1 MAGAKKQ
8 TINTGN
14 PATTTTQAKKQGIIK
29 WTPIAIIVFT
39 AILYSQALFNN
50 FTNIDDDIYILTNP
64 LLRDFSLAGLKNI
77 FTSFYACNYH
87 PLAIAA
93 YWLQYQFFG
102 LDPLPYHLVNV
113 ALHLLNVWLVYKVAF
128 KLSKQA
134 ITAGIVAL
142 LFGVH
147 PMHVESVAWVSETKD
162 VLYTAFY
169 LGALL
174 LYQSMLA
181 SGKTTG
187 RYLVVLLLFLAAL
200 FSKSAAVTLPI
211 LMLAVDWYT
220 GRKLDAKSIIEKIP
234 FFALSLVF
242 GVVNI
247 IAQQSGGAVN
257 DLAQSYSFI
266 NRIFLPTAA
275 ISSYIARLFA
285 PIGLS
290 AMHYFPAASSG
301 ALPWYYYLSLPFVTA
316 LVWLAIRKHPLKK
329 EIVFGGLFFITTI
342 SVMLQILAVGAAI
355 TCERYT
361 YVSYIGLFYIAGQFV
376 ARAPEKYKTQV
387 YGVLGTM
394 TLVFSIFTWQ
404 RIALWK
410 DTNTICTDVIEKN
423 EGGEPNSDLYF
434 MYYIRGNYKGAE
446 GDKKGAIQDYTKAI
460 ALNPKFE
467 SAYANRGHLLDELGD
482 IKAAFAD
489 YNKAIEVNPNAP
501 TPYNNR
507 GWAFF
512 VMGDT
517 KAAIKDFD
525 KAIALKPDY
534 AEAYNNRGWVYYNL
548 HDAQAAL
555 KDYNSAVAANPDFD
569 KPRYNRATLKA
580 NIGDN
585 AGVIADLDI
594 LLQMHPDD
602 NWSYYQRGMAKYNL
616 KNTAGACA
624 DLRKSA
630 ELGNKDAPAA
640 LQQYCK

>member
-8 TINTGN
+8 TTTPGN
-14 PATTTTQAKKQGIIK
+14 PATISTSKLSQDKLK
-29 WTPIAIIVFT
+29 WAPIAIIVFT

-64 LLRDFSLAGLKNI
+64 LLRDFSAAGLKNI

-87 PLAIAA
+87 PLAIMT
-93 YWLQYQFFG
+93 YWIQFQFFG
-102 LDPLPYHLVNV
+102 VDPLPYHLLNV
-113 ALHLLNVWLVYKVAF
+113 GLHLLNVWLVYKVVL
-128 KLSKQA
+128 KLSNQTV
-134 ITAGIVAL
+134 TAGVVAL
-142 LFGVH
+142 LFGIH
-147 PMHVESVAWVSETKD
+147 PMHVESVAWASETKD

-169 LGALL
+169 LGALS
-174 LYQSMLA
+174 LYHNMLS
-181 SGKTTG
+181 SGKTAG
-187 RYLVVLLLFLAAL
+187 RYIGVLLLFLCAL
-200 FSKSAAVTLPI
+200 CSKSAAVTFPV
-211 LMLAVDWYT
+211 LMVVVDWYT
-220 GRKLDAKSIIEKIP
+220 GRKIDAKSLIEKAP
-234 FFALSLVF
+234 FFALAVIF
-242 GVVNI
+242 GIVNI

-257 DLAQSYSFI
+257 DLAQSYTFI
-266 NRIFLPTAA
+266 NRLFLPTAA
-275 ISSYIARLFA
+275 LSSYIGRLFA

-290 AMHYFPAASSG
+290 AMHYFPAAGTG
-301 ALPWYYYLSLPFVTA
+301 ALPWYYYISLPFVA
-316 LVWLAIRKHPLKK
+316 GMVWLALRKHQLKK

-376 ARAPEKYKTQV
+376 AHAPEKLKSRT
-387 YGVLGTM
+387 YGVLATM
-394 TLVFSIFTWQ
+394 TLIFSIITWQ
-404 RIALWK
+404 RIATWK

-423 EGGEPNSDLYF
+423 EGAEPNSDLYF
-434 MYYIRGNYKGAE
+434 MYYIRGNYKAAE
-446 GDKKGAIQDYTKAI
+446 GDKKGALQDYTRAI

-467 SAYANRGHLLDELGD
+467 SVYANRGHLLDEMGD
-482 IKAAFAD
+482 IKSAFAD
-489 YNKAIEVNPNAP
+489 YKKAIEVNPKAP

-534 AEAYNNRGWVYYNL
+534 AEAYNNRGWVYYNM

-555 KDYNSAVAANPDFD
+555 KDYNSALEANPDFD

-585 AGVIADLDI
+585 AGVIADLDV

-616 KNTAGACA
+616 KNTTGACA
-624 DLRKSA
+624 DWRKSA
-630 ELGNKDAPAA
+630 ELGNKDAAGA
-640 LQQYCK
+640 LQQYCR